1 MRDTGKGLWES
12 RGRLDSF
19 QLPGF
24 SDLPQSSLLTRIL
37 TSRLLFSDTSYMQPP
52 QNSSAEAG
60 VWSIPTAYRLGIVQL
75 LSHVRLFATPWTAPC
90 QASLSFT
97 IYRSLLKFM
106 SIELVVLPS
115 HSLLPLSRFTFSLS
129 QHQGLFQWTGSLHQ
143 MAKVLELQLQHQFFQ
158 WIFRVSFL

>member
-12 RGRLDSF
+12 WGRLDSF

-24 SDLPQSSLLTRIL
+24 PNLPQSSLLTRTLI
-37 TSRLLFSDTSYMQPP
+37 SRLLLSDTSYTQPP
-52 QNSSAEAG
+52 HNSSAEARVCSVPTTYQRG
-60 VWSIPTAYRLGIVQL
+60 VFQL
-75 LSHVRLFATPWTAPC
+75 LRHARHFATPWTAAC

-115 HSLLPLSRFTFSLS
+115 HSLLPFSPFTFSLS
-129 QHQGLFQWTGSLHQ
+129 PHQGLSQWIGSSHQ
-143 MAKVLELQLQHQFFQ
+143 IAKVLELQHQFFQ
-158 WIFRVSFL
+158 WIFRTDFL

>member
-24 SDLPQSSLLTRIL
+24 PNLPQSSLLTRTL

-52 QNSSAEAG
+52 HNSSAEAG
-60 VWSIPTAYRLGIVQL
+60 VCSVTTTYQRGVFQL
-75 LSHVRLFATPWTAPC
+75 LSHVRHLVTLWTAAC
-90 QASLSFT
+90 QASLAFT
-97 IYRSLLKFM
+97 IYRSLLKFT

-115 HSLLPLSRFTFSLS
+115 HSLLLFSPLIFSLS
-129 QHQGLFQWTGSLHQ
+129 PHQGLSQWIGSSHQ
-143 MAKVLELQLQHQFFQ
+143 MAKVLELQHQFFQ
-158 WIFRVSFL
+158 WIFRVYFL